1 MAALK
6 LDSSEVFDPVLPA
19 MGFGI
24 AWALVASYLRCRQAR
39 NRLGALS
46 PRGPATDVR
55 KGEVEW
61 NDREPAAS
69 TAATTATAAESSRQV
84 SHSHDA
90 RRAGAAGP
98 PAPGEGPGP
107 VRVPPLVNRP
117 TCEQQQALLDE
128 HAKSSPPHMPLKS
141 RTCRPLREP
150 EPGDRIHTQRHLVR
164 VPHRPRRGPMRWI
177 TRRTVLAVTAGA
189 VAAPAVS
196 TATPAA
202 ADTTTA
208 TSEGRQAA
216 SELNPV
222 LRTDLVTRVTPRNN
236 WLVTAVAIQY
246 SHRIDLRGGVIP
258 PSAFQVKATVGGQTA
273 ARTVTRV
280 YSNATAEVDDRSHPG
295 RPGDRLIIELDPN
308 DSNARAVG
316 TDPLPLDRAYSVRQV
331 EDVRTPKGEPVLKA
345 GPFASRNDD
354 VINPVVDDFAAGSF
368 TDSAGFELD
377 FRLYQPEG
385 FIRNP
390 RTRTRYP
397 LVVTLHGGGEVADN
411 NMTQLTSNRIAV
423 TFAKPERQR
432 RNPAFVLSPQI
443 PLPRPMDGPDG
454 TDWTDAKVQA
464 ALTELIDTFVSEH
477 SRNVDTARLYLVGL
491 SSGGRGIYSLLA
503 KRPDVFAAAL
513 PTAGWG
519 DTASMDRITHIPIW
533 ADHSVDDPVVPYRE
547 GRFGNPGTWTLM
559 NALETAGARVTRG
572 EWANDLPKAQFEPR
586 SRALLRQARATRSH
600 VLFTSYTPGTT
611 PVNPHLSWAQ
621 TYENDVVIDWLFDQ
635 SR

>member
-1 MAALK
+1 M
-6 LDSSEVFDPVLPA
+6 
-19 MGFGI
+19 
-24 AWALVASYLRCRQAR
+24 
-39 NRLGALS
+39 
-46 PRGPATDVR
+46 
-55 KGEVEW
+55 
-61 NDREPAAS
+61 
-69 TAATTATAAESSRQV
+69 
-84 SHSHDA
+84 
-90 RRAGAAGP
+90 RR
-98 PAPGEGPGP
+98 
-107 VRVPPLVNRP
+107 
-117 TCEQQQALLDE
+117 
-128 HAKSSPPHMPLKS
+128 
-141 RTCRPLREP
+141 
-150 EPGDRIHTQRHLVR
+150 
-164 VPHRPRRGPMRWI
+164 I
-177 TRRTVLAVTAGA
+177 TRRTALAVTAGA
-189 VAAPAVS
+189 AAAPAVG
-196 TATPAA
+196 TATAAA

-208 TSEGRQAA
+208 TSQGRQAA
-216 SELNPV
+216 PGLNPV

-236 WLVTAVAIQY
+236 WLVTAVVIQY

-273 ARTVTRV
+273 ARTATRV
-280 YSNATAEVDDRSHPG
+280 HSNGD
-295 RPGDRLIIELDPN
+295 DRLIIELDPN
-308 DSNARAVG
+308 DSNARAAG

-331 EDVRTPKGEPVLKA
+331 EDVRTPGGELVLKA
-345 GPFASRNDD
+345 GPFASRNDG

-377 FRLYQPEG
+377 FRLYRPEG
-385 FIRNP
+385 FVRNP
-390 RTRTRYP
+390 RTRKRYP

-432 RNPAFVLSPQI
+432 RDPAFVLSPQI

-464 ALTELIDTFVSEH
+464 ALSELIDAFVSEH
-477 SRNVDTARLYLVGL
+477 SRTVDPARLYLVGL

-519 DTASMDRITHIPIW
+519 ETAAMEKITRIPMW

-547 GRFGNPGTWTLM
+547 GRFGKPGTWTLM

-572 EWANDLPKAQFEPR
+572 EWANDLPKAEFEAR
-586 SRALLRQARATRSH
+586 SRELLRQARAARSH

-621 TYENDVVIDWLFDQ
+621 TYENDVVIDWLFEQ
-635 SR
+635 AR

>member
-1 MAALK
+1 
-6 LDSSEVFDPVLPA
+6 
-19 MGFGI
+19 
-24 AWALVASYLRCRQAR
+24 
-39 NRLGALS
+39 
-46 PRGPATDVR
+46 
-55 KGEVEW
+55 
-61 NDREPAAS
+61 
-69 TAATTATAAESSRQV
+69 
-84 SHSHDA
+84 
-90 RRAGAAGP
+90 
-98 PAPGEGPGP
+98 
-107 VRVPPLVNRP
+107 
-117 TCEQQQALLDE
+117 
-128 HAKSSPPHMPLKS
+128 
-141 RTCRPLREP
+141 
-150 EPGDRIHTQRHLVR
+150 
-164 VPHRPRRGPMRWI
+164 MRWI

-208 TSEGRQAA
+208 ATEGRQAA
-216 SELNPV
+216 SGLNPV

-236 WLVTAVAIQY
+236 WLVTAVALQY

-280 YSNATAEVDDRSHPG
+280 YSNATAEVDGRSHPG

-308 DSNARAVG
+308 DSNARAAG
-316 TDPLPLDRAYSVRQV
+316 ADPLPLDRAYAVRQV
-331 EDVRTPKGEPVLKA
+331 EDVRTPGGQLVLKA
-345 GPFASRNDD
+345 GPFASRNDG

-385 FIRNP
+385 FVRNP
-390 RTRTRYP
+390 QTRKRYP

-464 ALTELIDTFVSEH
+464 ALTELIDTFVNEH
-477 SRNVDTARLYLVGL
+477 ARNVDTARLYLVGL

-519 DTASMDRITHIPIW
+519 DPAAMERVTHIPIW

-559 NALETAGARVTRG
+559 SALETAGARVTRG
-572 EWANDLPKAQFEPR
+572 EWANDLPKAQFEAR

-621 TYENDVVIDWLFDQ
+621 TYENDVVIDWLFEQ